1 MTQSSKT
8 DENNESSK
16 FIRVTWSQIVS
27 AVVLLLFTGAIGFV
41 GNSINRSMEAIA
53 SHNERIIVVEA
64 SLEKQITPSIESV
77 QRAVSENEATLG
89 TMEASI
95 RRIEIMAERLDV
107 IVNRLEE
114 AVD

>member
-1 MTQSSKT
+1 MAPQKT
-8 DENNESSK
+8 DNEREPGN

-41 GNSINRSMEAIA
+41 GNAINKSMETI
-53 SHNERIIVVEA
+53 SDHNNRIIIVET
-64 SLEKQITPSIESV
+64 SLEKEITPSIEAV
-77 QRAVSENEATLG
+77 QRAVSENEASLG

-95 RRIEIMAERLDV
+95 RRIEIMAERLDA

-114 AVD
+114 AVE